1 MQFVLT
7 AYDHPNAL
15 PVRLEARPLHLDY
28 LRSITAH
35 LVFAGPML
43 DTEGKPLGS
52 IIVYEA
58 EDRAAAEKLVTEDPY
73 SKAGL
78 FERVELSGFRTV
90 VKDGVV
96 AG

>member
-7 AYDHPNAL
+7 AYDRADGLAL
-15 PVRLEARPLHLDY
+15 RAQTRPAHLDY
-28 LRSITAH
+28 LRANAASIA
-35 LVFAGPML
+35 FAGPML
-43 DTEGKPLGS
+43 DGEGKPRGS

-58 EDRAAAEKLVTEDPY
+58 PDLASAETLAAADPY
-73 SKAGL
+73 AEAGL
-78 FERVELSGFRTV
+78 FAKTEISGFRTV